1 MSIFISIAS
10 YRDPELI
17 RTIKSAIDNA
27 ANPEKLV
34 FSIVVQDLPTD
45 IPDLSWIKN
54 LRLITMH
61 PREARGAGY
70 ARSIAMSQYSGED
83 YYLQIDSHTIFEKNW
98 DQECIK
104 QHDLAKNISRNDE
117 LEAN

>member
-45 IPDLSWIKN
+45 IPDLS
-54 LRLITMH
+54 
-61 PREARGAGY
+61 
-70 ARSIAMSQYSGED
+70 
-83 YYLQIDSHTIFEKNW
+83 
-98 DQECIK
+98 
-104 QHDLAKNISRNDE
+104 
-117 LEAN
+117 